1 MKNHSPGREAL
12 PASAIPAEILRAVCP
27 EAMNKK
33 SKKVVVGEY
42 SEWGYEVQIIRGS
55 RMLHSYAAGNHKQDS
70 QQRAALGSPEAC
82 GLRQI
87 RRDCIRTAR
96 DIAQEHRA
104 QYGGVTRQ
112 TQKQP

>member
-1 MKNHSPGREAL
+1 
-12 PASAIPAEILRAVCP
+12 
-27 EAMNKK
+27 MNKK
-33 SKKVVVGEY
+33 SRKVVVGEY
-42 SEWGYEVQIIRGS
+42 SEWGYEVQVIRGS

-96 DIAQEHRA
+96 DIARAHRA
-104 QYGGVTRQ
+104 KYGGVARQ
-112 TQKQP
+112 TQEQP